1 MDVANTGASTSTNTE
16 RKFGVHIVTARTV
29 SFPVG
34 GEYYEVFFENGYG
47 CSIIRHQYLYG
58 GDRGLWEIAVLHG
71 PDQRLCYKSP
81 ITNDVIGYLT
91 EDQVTDYL
99 DQIAQLPSDPE
110 CIHSH
115 VYTPVTPVTPS

>member
-1 MDVANTGASTSTNTE
+1 MGVAAE
-16 RKFGVHIVTARTV
+16 RKFGVHIVTPREV
-29 SFPVG
+29 SFLYKN
-34 GEYYEVFFENGYG
+34 ESYQINFENGYG
-47 CSIIRHQYLYG
+47 CSIIRHKYSYG

-81 ITNDVIGYLT
+81 ITVDVIGYLT

-99 DQIAQLPSDPE
+99 DQIAQLASDPE

-115 VYTPVTPVTPS
+115 VYTPVTPVIPS